1 MFAALIKAAIFYFIF
16 IQIRKFLRNSG
27 VLTGSKPSPQKYQQY
42 DHSAHRSNHQS
53 QQGSNSSNDKDVIE
67 ADYRVID

>member
-16 IQIRKFLRNSG
+16 IQIRKLLRNSG
-27 VLTGSKPSPQKYQQY
+27 VLSGSKPSAQRKHH
-42 DHSAHRSNHQS
+42 DVHSTYS
-53 QQGSNSSNDKDVIE
+53 QQDEQQSVNSNDKDIIE